1 MQSEYII
8 NGITYRKVEPLVEE
22 KRIEGFVDLKDYG
35 NTWWAMSA
43 FKTLTQKTRVIEI
56 RQGEVI
62 VSRDDIRKAWLGCI
76 NVHGTPYTQYE
87 MFIKLLGFDK
97 C

>member
-8 NGITYRKVEPLVEE
+8 NGITYRKVETPVEE

-43 FKTLTQKTRVIEI
+43 FKTLTQKTRMIEI
-56 RQGEVI
+56 MDNERVL
-62 VSRDDIRKAWLGCI
+62 SRDEIIKAIENNSKCMIGVL
-76 NVHGTPYTQYE
+76 
-87 MFIKLLGFDK
+87 KALGFDK

>member
-1 MQSEYII
+1 MNDQLII
-8 NGITYRKVEPLVEE
+8 NGITYRKVEPPVEE

-43 FKTLTQKTRVIEI
+43 FKTLTQKTRMIEI
-56 RQGEVI
+56 RDGERVL
-62 VSRDDIRKAWLGCI
+62 SRDA
-76 NVHGTPYTQYE
+76 V
-87 MFIKLLGFDK
+87 IKVWTDYGYSCNGAEGILESLGFDK